1 MIPPGDTAGLSMR
14 DHLPML
20 ALAALWLGFLSLVG
34 LRDSARQ
41 QAAGAAARTS
51 QEFYERE
58 RAGLHSL
65 EDTDIETTEQK
76 LDRIRRRDAAS
87 HRIP

>member
-1 MIPPGDTAGLSMR
+1 MKSAEDPGTNEHGPLIGLGIIYLLAIAGYAFAHPQSK
-14 DHLPML
+14 
-20 ALAALWLGFLSLVG
+20 AAP
-34 LRDSARQ
+34 
-41 QAAGAAARTS
+41 AAAATTP

-87 HRIP
+87 RQSP